1 MLTMTEQPFP
11 RHMPSRTADERTML
25 RQWLEFHRATF
36 ARKLQGLTPAQLA
49 LRSAEPSE
57 MSLLGL
63 LQHHAEGERW
73 MFGCLFKGEPDV
85 PYFSPVDF
93 GDLTGADD
101 AVVAAS
107 WAAWHEA
114 CARSREIEAAA
125 ALDDMTAMPGPWEN
139 EPVSLRWLVVHVIEE
154 YARHNGH
161 ADLLRERIDGN
172 AGW

>member
-1 MLTMTEQPFP
+1 MTEQPFP
-11 RHMPSRTADERTML
+11 RRMPSRTADERTML

-85 PYFSPVDF
+85 PYF
-93 GDLTGADD
+93 
-101 AVVAAS
+101 
-107 WAAWHEA
+107 
-114 CARSREIEAAA
+114 
-125 ALDDMTAMPGPWEN
+125 
-139 EPVSLRWLVVHVIEE
+139 
-154 YARHNGH
+154 
-161 ADLLRERIDGN
+161 
-172 AGW
+172 